1 MFCFGLNFLPF
12 NFVFLRALRFVKLA
26 QLIKIF
32 ILIRDDE
39 KVVSNFLRKTYLDK
53 IIALSIIFI
62 VLVTILIS
70 AVDSSVGD
78 FNSAI
83 WYTLVSM
90 TNTGYGDIIP
100 LSSLGKVI
108 GIVAMV
114 GGIVI
119 FSLITAI
126 ISSAFISRLNRQNRK
141 DLESKIDNLTSKVE
155 ILEKKIDDLEKK

>member
-1 MFCFGLNFLPF
+1 
-12 NFVFLRALRFVKLA
+12 
-26 QLIKIF
+26 
-32 ILIRDDE
+32 
-39 KVVSNFLRKTYLDK
+39 
-53 IIALSIIFI
+53 
-62 VLVTILIS
+62 
-70 AVDSSVGD
+70 
-78 FNSAI
+78 
-83 WYTLVSM
+83 M

-155 ILEKKIDDLEKK
+155 ILEKKIDELERK